1 MGIQKDIV
9 SETLGSKVLAKSQ
22 SCQKQ
27 VPRMK
32 SFIPSIAKQGV
43 KQAENTLPIAST
55 ITPSLNHT
63 TIQ

>member
-1 MGIQKDIV
+1 MDIQKDII

-32 SFIPSIAKQGV
+32 SFIPSVAKQGA
-43 KQAENTLPIAST
+43 KQIENALPVAST